1 MSSLVHFEMLF
12 LVVFKLLLEGGVVQ
26 HGQFAQTNVVVFQN
40 VAFFVL
46 DQIIRKSMMNF
57 A

>member
-12 LVVFKLLLEGGVVQ
+12 LVVFKLLLEGGVVR